1 MRHKYLFASLLTL
14 IVYMAAVIFAAVAF
28 ASDVVTAYPID
39 IQEPLNYIVALIA
52 AAVSA
57 VGGFLLALFQ
67 RKTGI
72 DLSDEHEAYLENAL
86 ASAILFAHGK
96 AQEQIGRIDDP
107 VVRNKIIADTVN
119 FVMGSIPSLL
129 KNLGITP
136 ETLQEMVEYGLMEK
150 GVLKDG
156 SSQSS

>member
-1 MRHKYLFASLLTL
+1 MHHKYFFASLLIL
-14 IVYMAAVIFAAVAF
+14 AFYIAGVIFAAVAS
-28 ASDVVTAYPID
+28 AADAVAVYPID

-107 VVRNKIIADTVN
+107 IVRNKIIADTVN

-129 KNLGITP
+129 KKLGITP

>member
-1 MRHKYLFASLLTL
+1 MRLKHFYIPLLAFAAY
-14 IVYMAAVIFAAVAF
+14 IVTAVCAAVAF
-28 ASDVVTAYPID
+28 ASDVVVAYPID

-57 VGGFLLALFQ
+57 IGGFLLALFQ

-129 KNLGITP
+129 KKLGITP